1 MQTLEQRVA
10 HLERAVLNLNEG
22 VTAAHHEL
30 LDATRENHA
39 LSRLLMSV
47 TALAAR
53 DAADP
58 LKFMDEVRTMA
69 LGPLTHDELADTR
82 ERIELVLSKVEGALT
97 KR

>member
-10 HLERAVLNLNEG
+10 QLEWHVIDINKRML
-22 VTAAHHEL
+22 TAAVALQTE
-30 LDATRENHA
+30 TRENHA
-39 LSRLLMSV
+39 LNRLLMSV

-69 LGPLTHDELADTR
+69 LGPLTDADLADTR

>member
-10 HLERAVLNLNEG
+10 QLERIVRGLDEG
-22 VTAAHHEL
+22 VTAAHHGL
-30 LDATRENHA
+30 LEASRENHA

-69 LGPLTHDELADTR
+69 LGPLTDADLADTR